1 MNKQPNEERAFT
13 VHMASDAMLK
23 DNEESDSAISDKEP
37 PRDKKRRRQ
46 EMTEEERREERRTAN
61 RRSAFESRHRRKV
74 LIEELQ
80 GAVESLSKE
89 NAAIRKEAD
98 SLRVEVHRL
107 TTENRRLHLQ
117 QQLSRSISV
126 SGVPDSGTP
135 RHNPDMWSLQQGVS
149 QGLHM
154 NMGMPGLPALNRFVP
169 GDTNIGPLL
178 GRNSLDRIPNDMS
191 IADQAREFLRDLQR
205 RQGPTG

>member
-1 MNKQPNEERAFT
+1 MKPQ
-13 VHMASDAMLK
+13 
-23 DNEESDSAISDKEP
+23 
-37 PRDKKRRRQ
+37 
-46 EMTEEERREERRTAN
+46 
-61 RRSAFESRHRRKV
+61 V

-107 TTENRRLHLQ
+107 TNENRRLHMQ
-117 QQLSRSISV
+117 QQLSRSIAV
-126 SGVPDSGTP
+126 SGVPDSATP
-135 RHNPDMWSLQQGVS
+135 RHSADMWSMQQGVS
-149 QGLHM
+149 QGM
-154 NMGMPGLPALNRFVP
+154 NVNMGMPGMPALNRFVP

-178 GRNSLDRIPNDMS
+178 GPNSFERIPNDMS
-191 IADQAREFLRDLQR
+191 IAEQAREFLRDLQR